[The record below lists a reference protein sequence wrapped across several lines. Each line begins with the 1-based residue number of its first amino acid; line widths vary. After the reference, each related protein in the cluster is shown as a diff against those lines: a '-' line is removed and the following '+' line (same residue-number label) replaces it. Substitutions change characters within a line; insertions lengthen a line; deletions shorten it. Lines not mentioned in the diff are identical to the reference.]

1 MGLVRTIALLATN
14 RAGAGG
20 SPRVDVDH
28 GDTRPRRL
36 VLDEVHELTEGPR
49 RHHAV
54 QALAMLTPVSDACEV
69 FEGNASTGNACHEVN
84 NLTTDLVVLVSDPVR
99 LSSTVFLEFTDVL
112 PATTHP
118 AVMTEL
124 PAGVLKV
131 FASPKENGVWS
142 DQCSQLRYSE
152 VHAKA
157 RPVTDGRRVGN
168 DAKGQT
174 DVPVAILLVELGV
187 TLRQRDTVVV
197 LLRDAQREPEELTVA
212 KGYFDCP
219 SITFSEETVGFN
231 IKKNS
236 LVFFGFG
243 PRCSTRVLAFRRSP
257 EGTNYS
263 SHCIDYLLSMTSVHV
278 KLFSGTVV
286 KHVMYFAARRSLTL
300 FNDRKPQCHS
310 IREVSAQCFEALA
323 LSRSRL

>member
-1 MGLVRTIALLATN
+1 MGLVRTVALFATN
-14 RAGAGG
+14 RTGAGG

-28 GDTRPRRL
+28 GDACPRRL
-36 VLDEVHELTEGPR
+36 VLNEVHELAEGPR

-84 NLTTDLVVLVSDPVR
+84 NLTTDLVVLVPDPVG
-99 LSSTVFLEFTDVL
+99 LSSTAFFEFADVL
-112 PATTHP
+112 PAATHP

-131 FASPKENGVWS
+131 FASPKENGVGS

-174 DVPVAILLVELGV
+174 DVPVAIPLVEFGV
-187 TLRQRDTVVV
+187 TLRQRDTVVI
-197 LLRDAQREPEELTVA
+197 LLRNTQREPEELTIA
-212 KGYFDCP
+212 KRYFDCP
-219 SITFSEETVGFN
+219 SITFSEEAVGFN

-236 LVFFGFG
+236 LVFFGFR
-243 PRCSTRVLAFRRSP
+243 PRRSTRVLAFCRRP
-257 EGTNYS
+257 KRADHS
-263 SHCIDYLLSMTSVHV
+263 SDCVDCLLGVASVHV
-278 KLFSGTVV
+278 KLFSGTVI
-286 KHVMYFAARRSLTL
+286 KHVMYLTARRGLTP

-310 IREVSAQCFEALA
+310 IREVSAQCFETLA
-323 LSRSRL
+323 LSLGRL